1 MTTFDEVPKN
11 DDEFKD
17 RMILLFGPHYNTL
30 ARGIVFY
37 PHQVAA
43 VDMLLK
49 YNGNGVCSEYK

>member
-1 MTTFDEVPKN
+1 MTTFDKVPEN

-30 ARGIVFY
+30 ARGLVFY

-49 YNGNGVCSEYK
+49 YNGNGIVQ